1 MLVVRSI
8 IWIEIRRRASDLSV
22 SSIGRE
28 IGDMPVVLRYRS
40 KAAECER
47 LASTARDHQ
56 VRQRL
61 LELQRAYLE
70 DAAAAEER
78 RTQRQAPSKG
88 LPVAEPDEGS
98 SISKRARPSMPDES
112 I

>member
-1 MLVVRSI
+1 MT
-8 IWIEIRRRASDLSV
+8 
-22 SSIGRE
+22 
-28 IGDMPVVLRYRS
+28 PVVLRYRA

-47 LASTARDHQ
+47 LASTARDDQ

-78 RTQRQAPSKG
+78 RTQRQAPSKA
-88 LPVAEPDEGS
+88 LPVAEPDEE
-98 SISKRARPSMPDES
+98 ATT
-112 I
+112 